1 MIPVKDNHALYRDE
15 YSNAIVSTD
24 MTAYKNYINA
34 RDHKQSERAEL
45 DELKGEI
52 MDTHE
57 VLREMRREIIY
68 QEATLKK
75 TEGLLNTYTTAYNTV
90 SRVVTLRTNGD
101 RL

>member
-34 RDHKQSERAEL
+34 REHKQSQRAEL

-52 MDTHE
+52 KEIKEM
-57 VLREMRREIIY
+57 LRSI
-68 QEATLKK
+68 
-75 TEGLLNTYTTAYNTV
+75 V
-90 SRVVTLRTNGD
+90 NGN
-101 RL
+101 